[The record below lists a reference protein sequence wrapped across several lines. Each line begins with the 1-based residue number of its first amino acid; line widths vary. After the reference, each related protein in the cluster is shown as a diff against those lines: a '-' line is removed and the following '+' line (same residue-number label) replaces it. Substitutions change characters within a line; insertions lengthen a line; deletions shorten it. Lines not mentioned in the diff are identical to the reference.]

1 MKNPTSGGTAR
12 EMLVILVTTGALG
25 YAFNALSPLGV
36 RGYATAAA
44 TYSNET
50 VAASAEPAP
59 ATTVD
64 PRYGND
70 TVQVEVL
77 QGAKPA
83 ARAAVPSPGSPMG
96 WDEIKPLLAA
106 GKVALVD
113 ARIAAD
119 YQAGHI
125 PGAES
130 LPFAD
135 MEENIA
141 AFEARHPK
149 SQMIVVYCA
158 STTCRV
164 SSAEAAIIA
173 QRYGYGDV
181 HEMPGGFAEYRLAEP
196 AGSESGKGGK

>member
-1 MKNPTSGGTAR
+1 
-12 EMLVILVTTGALG
+12 MLVILVTTGALG

-36 RGYATAAA
+36 RGYAMAPASG
-44 TYSNET
+44 YSNET

-59 ATTVD
+59 AAAID
-64 PRYGND
+64 PRYKND

-77 QGAKPA
+77 QGARPAPPA
-83 ARAAVPSPGSPMG
+83 AAPSPGTPMG

-106 GKVALVD
+106 GKLVLVD
-113 ARIAAD
+113 ARTTSD
-119 YQAGHI
+119 YEAGHI

-135 MEENIA
+135 MEQSIA
-141 AFEARHPK
+141 AFQARHPK
-149 SQMIVVYCA
+149 PQMIAVYCA

-164 SSAEAAIIA
+164 SSAEAAILA
-173 QRYGYGDV
+173 QRYGYTDV

-196 AGSESGKGGK
+196 AGAEAGKGAK

>member
-1 MKNPTSGGTAR
+1 
-12 EMLVILVTTGALG
+12 MLVILVTTGALG

-36 RGYATAAA
+36 RGYAVAAA
-44 TYSNET
+44 STYSNET

-59 ATTVD
+59 ATAVD
-64 PRYGND
+64 PRYQND

-77 QGAKPA
+77 QGAQPA
-83 ARAAVPSPGSPMG
+83 APAAVPSPGAPMG
-96 WDEIKPLLAA
+96 WEEIKPLLAA
-106 GKVALVD
+106 GKLVLVD
-113 ARIAAD
+113 ARTSSD
-119 YQAGHI
+119 YAAGHI

-135 MEENIA
+135 MEQAIG
-141 AFEARHPK
+141 AFQARHPK
-149 SQMIVVYCA
+149 SQMIAVYCA

-173 QRYGYGDV
+173 QRYGYTDV

-196 AGSESGKGGK
+196 AGSEPGKAAK